1 MKKLITLIVMLVF
14 VAGELSAARLCPSKG
29 RVMDERGGAV
39 EYATVVLLR
48 DSAQV
53 TGTATD
59 AEGRFTLKAPA
70 GDYTL
75 RIQYLGYDPL
85 TRQVHVAAE
94 SDLGDFVLRSSATQ
108 IEGVVVKARIVRR
121 EADRFVVDVAD
132 APAAAGRDGAE
143 LLERAPGVWMDGEKI
158 SINGKGGTKVF
169 VNDRELRMEPAQLM
183 AYLRSL
189 RAEEIQRI
197 EIVPTAGADHDADA
211 AGGIVFITLR
221 KRREDGLQGSL
232 SLRTEQSG
240 LIHRYGPGG
249 NVSIHSGRLDL
260 NVSAWGQLGSSEMD
274 SQEET
279 SYTAGRKRLSAA
291 SSMNDDDYNGGATLG
306 AVYEFDGRNSLG
318 ADFSYLHLNTQT
330 TTGTSTD
337 MTSGSVTNT
346 ASRYAGGNAANG
358 YEGTFNYV
366 RKIDTLGST
375 FKVLGD
381 YAHRNTSLRN
391 DNRSRIAPS

>member
-14 VAGELSAARLCPSKG
+14 VAGKLSAARLCPSKG
-29 RVMDERGGAV
+29 RVVDERGGAV

-211 AGGIVFITLR
+211 AGGIVLITLR

-306 AVYEFDGRNSLG
+306 AVYEFDGRNSLWSRILVPAPQH
-318 ADFSYLHLNTQT
+318 ADDDRNLDGH
-330 TTGTSTD
+330 D
-337 MTSGSVTNT
+337 
-346 ASRYAGGNAANG
+346 
-358 YEGTFNYV
+358 V
-366 RKIDTLGST
+366 RKRDEHREPLCGRERR
-375 FKVLGD
+375 KRLRGD
-381 YAHRNTSLRN
+381 VQLRPE
-391 DNRSRIAPS
+391 DRHAGFDLQGAGRLRTPQHVAPQR